1 MTKNKRT
8 RTNLPPN
15 STENSPT
22 IAVAASGGERSGS
35 ATSVKSNSKL
45 TGTDI
50 AASLKDT
57 PLESLAKVVASLP
70 KQISTLIKD
79 KATLMF
85 SLFRELKER
94 EA

>member
-1 MTKNKRT
+1 
-8 RTNLPPN
+8 
-15 STENSPT
+15 
-22 IAVAASGGERSGS
+22 
-35 ATSVKSNSKL
+35 VKSNSKL